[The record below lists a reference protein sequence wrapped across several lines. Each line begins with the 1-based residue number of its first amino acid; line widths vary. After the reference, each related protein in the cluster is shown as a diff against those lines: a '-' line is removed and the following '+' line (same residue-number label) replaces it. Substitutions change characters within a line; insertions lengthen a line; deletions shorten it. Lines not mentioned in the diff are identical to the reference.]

1 MIISTKS
8 RLILLWIYGLSC
20 IMLRKQYNIK
30 KTGGSEMIYCIKH
43 FDSVL
48 LKFSA
53 NAESSEPDYRIL
65 WVDETKRELLPL
77 TLELFI

>member
-1 MIISTKS
+1 
-8 RLILLWIYGLSC
+8 
-20 IMLRKQYNIK
+20 
-30 KTGGSEMIYCIKH
+30 MIYCIKH

-65 WVDETKRELLPL
+65 WAYETKREFLPL